1 MDKLELQVLR
11 GETVAHRHQIT
22 ERPVMIG
29 RAPGNDLVL
38 SADQVSWHHA
48 VVWVEGGR
56 LWLKDLGS
64 TNGSFLNGDRIKAPT
79 IIPPKAQIR
88 LGPSVQL
95 RVLGQP
101 ASDGPRNTLL
111 MIEDQTHGLRF
122 PLQSDRFYIG
132 TAPNA
137 NLRLD
142 EGPEEAAVL
151 VIHEDGELWLGTDEE
166 ERSVELNEAFEVAGR
181 KLRVK
186 EAADVRAP
194 TAAAE
199 RTRYAYR
206 LVVDLQGATGPE
218 ATVEDLQTGNR
229 SEIRSANR
237 AVLLYIL
244 AKKLSEDREN
254 DEPTSRQ
261 GWCGDEEV
269 SSGVWGRNWKSHAG
283 SHLHVL
289 IHRLRKQL
297 KSDHI
302 DPWFIEKKRRHIRV
316 RVEEIVIRD

>member
-1 MDKLELQVLR
+1 MEKLELQLLR
-11 GETVAHRHQIT
+11 GEAVAHRHVVT

-38 SADQVSWHHA
+38 AADQVSWHHA
-48 VVWVEGGR
+48 VVWVENGR

-64 TNGSFLNGDRIKAPT
+64 TNGSFINDERIKSPT
-79 IIPPKAQIR
+79 IIPPGANLR

-95 RVLGQP
+95 RVQGQLKG
-101 ASDGPRNTLL
+101 DGPRNTLL

-142 EGPEEAAVL
+142 DGDEEEAVL
-151 VIHEDGELWLGTDEE
+151 SIHEDGEIWLGTDDD
-166 ERSVELNEAFEVAGR
+166 ERSVELNEPFEVAGR
-181 KLRVK
+181 KLVIK
-186 EAADVRAP
+186 EAVDVRAP

-206 LVVDLQGATGPE
+206 LTVDLQGATGPE
-218 ATVEDLQTGNR
+218 ANIEDLQTGNR

-244 AKKLSEDREN
+244 AKKLREDREN
-254 DEPTSRQ
+254 DEPQARQ

-297 KSDHI
+297 KSDQI
-302 DPWFIEKKRRHIRV
+302 DPWFIEKKRRHVRV
-316 RVEEIVIRD
+316 RVEELIIRD